1 MKVEKPSRQRKVLF
15 VFTAVPSCIRKRRSV
30 GLRGPLG
37 SGVCILKASIGLL
50 IRTDL
55 EHSSSVLVPA
65 ISSRSTLFHKQSD
78 SLIECGF

>member
-15 VFTAVPSCIRKRRSV
+15 VFTAVPSCIWKQ
-30 GLRGPLG
+30 LRGPLD
-37 SGVCILKASIGLL
+37 SRACVLKASIGLL

-55 EHSSSVLVPA
+55 EHSSLVLVPA

-78 SLIECGF
+78 RLIECDF